1 MKKHCLLLASSA
13 FLLGC
18 ATYQA
23 KYAGPTGLGSP
34 PPDKELAHRFY
45 LIGDAGLSPEGEMGP
60 TLESFKAALDAAPAN
75 STAIFLG
82 DNVYPAGFVDSIED
96 PGGHRRSE
104 QYLDAQLATLESFA
118 GSPLFIPGNHD
129 WYAGGPV
136 GLERQQGYIESALG
150 SKEVFLPRNGC
161 PIEKIEIG
169 DKIVVLAIDSEWYLA
184 DWDRFPTV
192 NDDCEIKDREH
203 FFDELES
210 EIKKNLDKT
219 LILALHHPMFTYGNH
234 GGQFSLRDQLYPT
247 GNKLPL
253 PVLGSLA
260 NFLRRTSGASV
271 EDLSNKRYNALKK
284 RILTLSQFS
293 DKVIFVS
300 GHEHGLQYIEEYGKP
315 QIVSGSGSKTGPTR
329 LINGATFST
338 GQNGY
343 AVLDVYRDGSSVV
356 SFYESGEGPGQ
367 RIYGADVLP
376 PERSTDFSGLPQDFP
391 PFVEASVYTQEEV
404 DKSGFHKWLWG
415 ERYRKYY
422 ATKVKAPTVRL
433 DTLFGGLMVVRKGG
447 GNQSHTLRLEDPSG
461 RQYNMRALRK
471 SAERY
476 LQAIAFKDQFIIGQ
490 FEDTYTEDLLMDL
503 YTGAHP
509 YAAFT
514 MAKLSGAVGL
524 YHTNP
529 KLYYIPKQPAL
540 GEFNLEFGDELY
552 MLEEQ
557 VSEEHAELE
566 SFGKSKKIE
575 NTYDLINELRE
586 DEENRLDDSLFVRAR
601 LFDILVGDW
610 DRHDDQWRW
619 ARFETEDGNRLF
631 KPIPRDRDQ
640 VFSRWGDGLIMNFG
654 SRAVPALRIFEGFH
668 QEIRNLKGFTSS
680 PRTYALD
687 MALLSQTNREDFIRE
702 ARYIQ
707 EHINGDLIDEA
718 FLAFPKEVR
727 DHTLEEIKGTLL
739 ARKESLVETAQE
751 FFEILNRYAV
761 ITGTDKDDHY
771 SVVSLPDGRVEI
783 KAHRIKKG
791 ELAERFYHKVF
802 DPRYTKEI
810 WLYGLDDDD
819 VFAVDV
825 PGSKIRLRIVG
836 GQNNDVYEISKAS
849 QKVDVYDFKSK
860 NNTYEGALGGRIH
873 RMDEHR
879 TNTYGFLN
887 VKASTNQILPTLGYN
902 PDDGFR
908 IGLADTYTFNGFRKN
923 PFTRQ
928 HHLKGAYYFATHGFD
943 LSYEGEF
950 AHIMDQ
956 VNLEVGLKFT
966 SPNFTQNFFGFGNET
981 INLDEGH
988 PLGKDFNRVRIRTLK
1003 FAPALVWRGFLG
1015 SKVTLG
1021 ASYENIEVE
1030 LTPDR
1035 FIADFYTGTAGDP
1048 DQNFFGLEGEYSY
1061 SNTDNAAFPTLGM
1074 GFSLRGGY
1082 KTNLDQRGRSFAYLV
1097 PQLSVDHRITSDGR
1111 LVLATSLKGHFNF
1124 GDDFEFYQ
1132 AASIGGNGDLRGY
1145 RFQRFNGK
1153 SAFSQST
1160 DIRYSFRRRTTGLLP
1175 VTPGIY
1181 GGFDYGRVWFP
1192 GEDSGKWHNSYG
1204 GGLLLN
1210 GVDLLTLNL
1219 GLFHASEGTR
1229 FTFGLG
1235 FGF

>member
-1 MKKHCLLLASSA
+1 MIKHCLLLSLSA
-13 FLLGC
+13 LFLGC
-18 ATYQA
+18 ATYKA
-23 KYAGPTGLGSP
+23 KYAGHTGLDSP
-34 PPDKELAHRFY
+34 LPERELAHRFY
-45 LIGDAGLSPEGEMGP
+45 LIGDAGLSPQGVMGP
-60 TLESFKAALDAAPAN
+60 TLKSFKTALDAAPAN
-75 STAIFLG
+75 STALFLG
-82 DNVYPAGFVDSIED
+82 DNIYPAGFVDSLKD
-96 PGGHRRSE
+96 PQGHRRSQ
-104 QYLDAQLATLESFA
+104 QYLDAQLATLDSFA

-136 GLERQQGYIESALG
+136 GLERQQRYIESALG
-150 SKEVFLPRNGC
+150 SKEVFQPRKGC

-169 DKIVVLAIDSEWYLA
+169 DRVVVLAIDSEWYLA
-184 DWDRFPTV
+184 DWDRYPTV

-219 LILALHHPMFTYGNH
+219 LIVALHHPLFTYGQH

-247 GNKLPL
+247 GGNFPLPL
-253 PVLGSLA
+253 FGTLG

-271 EDLSNKRYNALKK
+271 TDLSNKRYHALKK

-293 DKVIFVS
+293 DKLIFVS

-329 LINGATFST
+329 LLNGARFST
-338 GQNGY
+338 GGNGY
-343 AVLDVYRDGSSVV
+343 AVLDIYKDGSSAVT
-356 SFYESGEGPGQ
+356 FYATGEGAGK
-367 RIYGADVLP
+367 RLYATEVLP
-376 PERSTDFSGLPQDFP
+376 ADRSTGHSGPPRDFP
-391 PFVEASVYTQEEV
+391 PFVEASVYTEEEV
-404 DKSGFHKWLWG
+404 DKSGLHKWLWG
-415 ERYRKYY
+415 ERYRQYY

-433 DTLFGGLMVVRKGG
+433 DTLFGGLKVVRKGG
-447 GNQSHTLRLEDPSG
+447 GNQSHTLRLEDSIG

-529 KLYYIPKQPAL
+529 KLYYIPKQPVL
-540 GEFNLEFGDELY
+540 GDFNREFGDGLY
-552 MLEEQ
+552 MLEEH
-557 VSEEHAELE
+557 VSEEHEDLE

-575 NTYDLINELRE
+575 NTYELLNELRE
-586 DEENRLDDSLFVRAR
+586 DEENRVDDTLYVRAR

-619 ARFETEDGNRLF
+619 ARFETEDGDRIF
-631 KPIPRDRDQ
+631 RPIPRDRDQ

-654 SRAVPALRIFEGFH
+654 SRAVPALKIFEGFH
-668 QEIRNLKGFTSS
+668 EEIRNLKGLTSS

-687 MALLSQTNREDFIRE
+687 MALLSETTREEFI
-702 ARYIQ
+702 AQAKYLQ
-707 EHINGDLIDEA
+707 EHIDGELIDEA
-718 FLAFPKEVR
+718 FLAFPEEVR
-727 DHTLEEIKGTLL
+727 DHTLEEIKATLL
-739 ARKESLVETAQE
+739 ARKESLVETAGE
-751 FFEILNRYAV
+751 FFENLNRYAV
-761 ITGTDKDDHY
+761 VTGTDKDDHY
-771 SVVSLPDGRVEI
+771 RVVSLPDGGLEI
-783 KAHRIKKG
+783 SAHRIKKG
-791 ELAERFYHKVF
+791 ALAEEIYHKRF

-819 VFAVDV
+819 IFTVDV
-825 PGSKIRLRIVG
+825 PDSKIRLRIIG
-836 GQNNDVYEISKAS
+836 GQNNDVYNISKAS
-849 QKVDVYDFKSK
+849 RKVELYDFKSK
-860 NNTYEGALGGRIH
+860 ENTFDAALGGKIH
-873 RMDEHR
+873 RLDDYQ

-887 VKASTNQILPTLGYN
+887 VKASNNQLLPTLGYN

-908 IGLADTYTFNGFRKN
+908 IGLADTYTYNGFRRN

-928 HHLKGAYYFATHGFD
+928 HRLKGAYYFATDGFD

-950 AHIMDQ
+950 AHVMEQ
-956 VNLEVGLKFT
+956 LNLELDLRFT
-966 SPNFTQNFFGFGNET
+966 SPNFTQNFFGYGNET
-981 INLDEGH
+981 VNGEDGH
-988 PLGKDFNRVRIRTLK
+988 PLGKDYNRVRIRILR

-1015 SKVTLG
+1015 SKLSLG
-1021 ASYENIEVE
+1021 ASYENIAVE
-1030 LTPDR
+1030 TTTDR
-1035 FIADFYTGTAGDP
+1035 FIEDFYAAGGDP
-1048 DQNFFGLEGEYSY
+1048 EQNFFGLEAEYRY
-1061 SNTDNAAFPTLGM
+1061 ANTDNAAFPTLGM
-1074 GFSLRGGY
+1074 AFSLRGGY
-1082 KTNLDQRGRSFAYLV
+1082 KTNLDQGGGAFAYVV
-1097 PQLSVDHRITSDGR
+1097 PGLSVDHRISSDGR
-1111 LVLATSLKGHFNF
+1111 LVLATHLKGHVNL

-1132 AASIGGNGDLRGY
+1132 AASIGGNADLRGY
-1145 RFQRFNGK
+1145 RFQRFSGK
-1153 SAFSQST
+1153 SAFTQST
-1160 DIRYSFRRRTTGLLP
+1160 DLRYSFRRRTTGLLP

-1181 GGFDYGRVWFP
+1181 GGIDYGRVWFP
-1192 GEDSGKWHNSYG
+1192 GEDSGQWHNSYG
-1204 GGLLLN
+1204 GGLFLN

-1219 GLFHASEGTR
+1219 GLFHASDGAR